1 MCLCVFK
8 ITFSSQ
14 RLLDDYYCICT
25 QGTEFSPHQVI
36 HGLQRRVEEQEE
48 EIMQLRR
55 QISRLQSSQATVHVS
70 ELDKT

>member
-1 MCLCVFK
+1 MALEDYCTCIF
-8 ITFSSQ
+8 TF
-14 RLLDDYYCICT
+14 T
-25 QGTEFSPHQVI
+25 EGTEFFPHQVI